1 MGSYRFT
8 GWIDD
13 GQNDPVYFELRKTSE
28 PDWGD
33 YDWDGYYWDDYYY
46 GYNYSPARSKS
57 AVEAPVRGITRNDDT
72 NK

>member
-1 MGSYRFT
+1 MRAVHIIST
-8 GWIDD
+8 
-13 GQNDPVYFELRKTSE
+13 TT
-28 PDWGD
+28 DWGD